1 MPETNR
7 VIGGAD
13 THADTIH
20 VAVISMAGQ
29 PITDQEFATTTAGY
43 RAAIEFLTSHGVPHV
58 VGVEGTSSY
67 GAGFTR
73 ALVAAGIPV
82 LEVCRADK
90 ATRRRRGK
98 SDVLDAYSAARSA
111 LSGHGVSEPKDA
123 RIGVVRALLGA
134 RRSAVKARTASI
146 NQIKALLVTAPEA
159 VRDRFRKITTKQ
171 LITALTRVRPG
182 TQGDPLSAGV
192 LMAAKVLADRVV
204 FLDQQVA
211 TLTAE
216 LDELTAVLC
225 PALRSAYGIGP
236 DTAAQLLVT
245 AGDNPQRLRSEASFA
260 ALCGAAPVPA
270 SSGKTVRHRLSR
282 GGDRAANN
290 ALHRIA
296 LCRMSRHEQ
305 TRSYAMRQSQ
315 TGRSKPEILRLLKR
329 AIARE
334 VYRLLTRAVGIPD
347 YGDLRPTRQDR
358 NITLTAA
365 ARHLGVWP
373 GTLSRLERG
382 QSRNDQ
388 LADTYREW
396 LTSTA

>member
-1 MPETNR
+1 MTDTDEI
-7 VIGGAD
+7 IGGAD

-20 VAVISMAGQ
+20 VAVISAGGQ
-29 PITDQEFATTTAGY
+29 PVADREFPTTETGY
-43 RAAIEFLTSHGVPHV
+43 HSAIEFLTRHGVPRV

-73 ALVAAGIPV
+73 ALASKGIPV
-82 LEVCRADK
+82 LEVHRPDRA
-90 ATRRRRGK
+90 ARRCRGK
-98 SDVLDAYSAARSA
+98 TDTLDAYAAARAA
-111 LSGHGVSEPKDA
+111 LCGHGVSEPKDE
-123 RIGVVRALLGA
+123 RIGVVRALLSA

-146 NQIKALLVTAPEA
+146 NQIKALLVSAPEV
-159 VRDRFRKITTKQ
+159 VRSRFRQHRAKQ
-171 LITALTRVRPG
+171 LIDALIETRSN
-182 TQGDPLSAGV
+182 THGDP
-192 LMAAKVLADRVV
+192 MAAGIVTAARTLAERVV
-204 FLDQQVA
+204 FLDDQVEF
-211 TLTAE
+211 LTDE
-216 LDELTAVLC
+216 LDQLTAVLC
-225 PALRSAYGIGP
+225 PTLRSAYGVGP

-245 AGDNPQRLRSEASFA
+245 AGENPQRLRGEGSFA

-296 LCRMSRHEQ
+296 LCRMARHAP
-305 TRSYAMRQSQ
+305 TRAYAARQSQ
-315 TGRSKPEILRLLKR
+315 AGRSKPEILRLLKR

-334 VYRLLTRAVGIPD
+334 IYRLLTRAVTPPD
-347 YGDLRPTRQDR
+347 YADLRRTRQER

-382 QSRNDQ
+382 QSRDDE
-388 LADTYREW
+388 LANTYRAW
-396 LTSTA
+396 LAAA